1 MPDDIVQLA
10 AAPNEP
16 IARMWEEMLNDA
28 GVPVLVRPGGPGF
41 GGWGSVATFEHFL
54 YVRPQDLQR
63 AQQIMEEEAGLDF
76 EIWAS
81 DELSPERDPD

>member
-28 GVPVLVRPGGPGF
+28 GVPVLIRPGGPGF
-41 GGWGSVATFEHFL
+41 GGWGSVATFEHHL
-54 YVRPQDLQR
+54 YVRPEDLER
-63 AQQIMEEEAGLDF
+63 AQQIMEEDAGLDF

-81 DELSPERDPD
+81 DELSPESDSD